1 MDHMESAAAVQAR
14 RARDIIR
21 IDLSVLRGE
30 VKSLYLYARAH
41 GTQHDVQVTKR
52 ALQHLDAMLRELD
65 DPALLHPTLF

>member
-1 MDHMESAAAVQAR
+1 MESAAAVQSR

-30 VKSLYLYARAH
+30 LKSLNNYARAH
-41 GTQHDVQVTKR
+41 GTHHDAEVTRR
-52 ALQHLDAMLRELD
+52 ALNHLDAVLRELD